1 MNDDIKR
8 YKDILKDLN
17 TEEERLM
24 KIFFANMEN
33 LGINSKGILGII
45 LVLTIF
51 AIVTY
56 LMVAGLFWLV
66 CWCFSLSFWSWKA
79 ALGMWLL
86 CIMFGG
92 ISVAVN

>member
-1 MNDDIKR
+1 
-8 YKDILKDLN
+8 
-17 TEEERLM
+17 M
-24 KIFFANMEN
+24 KISFANMEN

-45 LVLTIF
+45 LVLVIF
-51 AIVTY
+51 AVVTY

-66 CWCFSLSFWSWKA
+66 CWCFALSCWSWKTA
-79 ALGMWLL
+79 FGMWLL